1 MKNELT
7 EGVKVLNLVIQSFLS
22 LILDI
27 FVALGLGWLLVE
39 KLGAPDWA
47 YVPVIII
54 GALVGVLSMLKF
66 ILTATNN
73 MEKIERDKKIT
84 QIERLKKEKK
94 QKELR
99 DFFKDKTAERE
110 E

>member
-22 LILDI
+22 LLLDI

-39 KLGAPDWA
+39 RLGAPNWT
-47 YVPVIII
+47 YVVVI
-54 GALVGVLSMLKF
+54 LVGVIIGVSSMIKF
-66 ILTATNN
+66 ILTAINN
-73 MEKIERDKKIT
+73 MEKIERDKRRE
-84 QIERLKKEKK
+84 QSERLKKEKK
-94 QKELR
+94 QRELR
-99 DFFKDKTAERE
+99 DFFKNKSTEGE